1 MKLVKVILYFVLQQM
16 EVCLLFI
23 CLFCLLFL
31 FFITKNQLFVYFF
44 SGGQHTTTRVNINI
58 IDVNDNYPRF
68 EVQSYKRAIP
78 EGKDTVVCLLF
89 SDFCKQNSHVC
100 LLFVCLWF
108 LFPIFQTKV
117 SWLFSHIFVNKSAS
131 CLFIFMWFL
140 QTKVKCLFTFYS
152 TVCLLFFQVPL
163 PLNHHW
169 LSKLQ
174 IWMDQPKAMDKYFI
188 PSNQSILI
196 LPFLT

>member
-1 MKLVKVILYFVLQQM
+1 MIFLQFLVWIMKLVKVILYFVLQQM

-23 CLFCLLFL
+23 CLFTFYLFVYFYL

-100 LLFVCLWF
+100 LLFVCL
-108 LFPIFQTKV
+108 V
-117 SWLFSHIFVNKSAS
+117 SFSNFSNKSQLIVYFCHIFVNKSAS
-131 CLFIFMWFL
+131 CLFIFM
-140 QTKVKCLFTFYS
+140 
-152 TVCLLFFQVPL
+152 
-163 PLNHHW
+163 
-169 LSKLQ
+169 
-174 IWMDQPKAMDKYFI
+174 
-188 PSNQSILI
+188 
-196 LPFLT
+196 